1 MFFLE
6 KKILPTSAISEPA
19 PIKRQRRYS
28 WAMKLFQQKIFC
40 FNKIVLLKI

>member
-6 KKILPTSAISEPA
+6 KKILPASAISEPA

-28 WAMKLFQQKIFC
+28 WAMKLFQQ
-40 FNKIVLLKI
+40 NKIVLVKI